1 MSIAKKKIFFI
12 VGNYGVGKSTLIDQP
27 ILSQTKMFLEI
38 RNNVYVLGNKIIG
51 ADSLSAFKKEYVLKE
66 IKRNTDKNILIAGN
80 YYCQI
85 KDFEELR
92 SYFDLV
98 LCYLKTDFENN
109 LKRISQRGK
118 TINVATYNNKLKN
131 HISLIKKTNGIRKLY
146 IIDNNRTIQ
155 EVKDE
160 FYKILDIETNEKNR
174 LKTS

>member
-1 MSIAKKKIFFI
+1 MSIAKKKVFFI
-12 VGNYGVGKSTLIDQP
+12 VGNYGVGKSTLIEEP
-27 ILSQTKMFLEI
+27 ILSRTSMFLEI
-38 RNNVYVLGNKIIG
+38 RNNVYVLGTKIRG
-51 ADSLSAFKKEYVLKE
+51 ADSLCYHKKEDVLNE

-92 SYFDLV
+92 PYFDLV
-98 LCYLKTDFENN
+98 LYYLKTDFENN

-131 HISLIKKTNGIRKLY
+131 HISLIKKTNGMRKLY
-146 IIDNNRTIQ
+146 IIDNNRSIQ

-160 FYKILDIETNEKNR
+160 FYKILDIEINEKNR